1 MIQYHQFAVNPIQEN
16 SYLLWDETKQA
27 CVIDPGFSSPEETAQ
42 LDHFITEHGL
52 TLTRCLHTHLHFDHL
67 WGAPHIMEK
76 YRVVPEASQVD
87 IDDLPH
93 LMQGLIE
100 SGSPFAQKILSI
112 PFRALPETDAVA
124 FGESTFRILHVPG
137 HTRGHVA
144 YYSPEDTLVAT
155 GDVLFEGGDMGRA
168 DLWGGD
174 YRQLITSIRTQ
185 LFTLPGETRV
195 LTGHGATTTIEHERT
210 HFMYD

>member
-1 MIQYHQFAVNPIQEN
+1 MIQYHSFTVNPISEN
-16 SYLLWDETKQA
+16 SYLLWDETRHA
-27 CVIDPGFSSPEETAQ
+27 CIIDPGFSTPEEEQQ
-42 LDHFITEHGL
+42 LASFLQEQDL

-67 WGAPHIMEK
+67 WGTPHIIEQ
-76 YRVVPEASQVD
+76 YGIPAEAPRTD

-93 LMQGLIE
+93 LLHRLVE
-100 SGSPFAQKILSI
+100 EGSPFGQQILSI
-112 PFRALPETDAVA
+112 PFTPLPESDAVTI
-124 FGESTFRILHVPG
+124 GNSTFRILHVPG

-144 YYSPEDTLVAT
+144 YYSEADSLLLS
-155 GDVLFEGGDMGRA
+155 GDVLFKGGDMGRA

-185 LFTLPGETRV
+185 LFTLPAETRV
-195 LTGHGATTTIEHERT
+195 LTGHGDTSTIGYERD